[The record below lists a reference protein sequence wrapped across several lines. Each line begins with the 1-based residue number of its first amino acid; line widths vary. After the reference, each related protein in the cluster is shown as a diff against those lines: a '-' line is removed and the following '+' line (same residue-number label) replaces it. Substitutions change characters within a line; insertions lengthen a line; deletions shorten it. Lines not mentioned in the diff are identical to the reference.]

1 MRLLGFG
8 TGCFYKNLE
17 PVSKEAI
24 ALARTSGCNAIELCA
39 GRRERLA
46 YLKAIPEEDLSS
58 FSYVSLHA
66 PDDVVYA
73 EDEQT
78 RTVLDSI
85 AEQHERLNFKLVV
98 FHPSKVQDKSVFKEY
113 ALPIAF
119 ENVDKGFGRTP
130 EEMDAFFSELDARMV
145 LDVLHAHIVDP
156 SNGIARQ
163 FCSRFEDRICQV
175 HVSGHK
181 QHGED
186 MQQHYPIS
194 QMKQLDLLAAVP
206 PNLPVIIESVFPEYS
221 GNDLYTWIKR
231 QLKEEYDYV
240 KNNLASSA

>member
-1 MRLLGFG
+1 MPLLGFG

-17 PVSKEAI
+17 PVSKKAI
-24 ALARTSGCNAIELCA
+24 ALVRNTGCNAIELCA
-39 GRRERLA
+39 GRRERLD
-46 YLKAIPEEDLSS
+46 YLKTIPEEDLSS

-73 EDEQT
+73 DDEQT

-85 AEQHERLNFKLVV
+85 VTSHERLNFELVV

-119 ENVDKGFGRTP
+119 ENVDKGFGQTP
-130 EEMDAFFSELDARMV
+130 EEMGEFFSELDARMV
-145 LDVLHAHIVDP
+145 LDVLHAHLVDP
-156 SNGIARQ
+156 SNRIAGQ
-163 FCSRFEDRICQV
+163 FCSRFKDRICQV
-175 HVSGHK
+175 HLSGHQ
-181 QHGED
+181 QHGKD
-186 MQQHYPIS
+186 QQQHYPLS
-194 QMKQLDLLAAVP
+194 ETKQLELLVAVP

-221 GNDLYTWIKR
+221 GNDLDAWIKR

-240 KNNLASSA
+240 KNNLAGSA